1 MVMHLGKEIAVRRK
15 AKKLSL
21 RQAAEIVGM
30 SHQAVNNAEH
40 GLTSFESAL
49 KIAKALGAPKDKL
62 IDLAKQDAEDLA
74 RNT

>member
-1 MVMHLGKEIAVRRK
+1 VKHLGAEIAARRK

-49 KIAKALGAPKDKL
+49 KIAKALGASKEQL
-62 IDLAKQDAEDLA
+62 VSLAKLDAEDLA
-74 RNT
+74 RDA